1 MFYTSNQTNYIT
13 KEGFFFFNTKKERAL
28 MVDAI
33 PFAMPSSLGFSIWVK
48 VAKVLTCL
56 VIQPCVCGLPAR
68 APVYVFACFEPRLPP
83 ISLFTQYCWMPLS
96 LSLGP
101 SIIPWTR
108 LLGTNL
114 VFFPFPCSPPVISLC
129 LHLNRVTPKPPSQQ
143 QIVVSL
149 YSEYCALL
157 SPRFTLLSD
166 ECRRVLGS
174 AA

>member
-1 MFYTSNQTNYIT
+1 MNT
-13 KEGFFFFNTKKERAL
+13 KEEKAL
-28 MVDAI
+28 KVDAI
-33 PFAMPSSLGFSIWVK
+33 PFAMPSSLGFSIGVK
-48 VAKVLTCL
+48 VAEVLTCL

-68 APVYVFACFEPRLPP
+68 APVYVFACFEPRSPP
-83 ISLFTQYCWMPLS
+83 SLYLFSHSTAGCLS

-101 SIIPWTR
+101 SIIPRTR

-114 VFFPFPCSPPVISLC
+114 VFLSFPCSPPVMSLC
-129 LHLNRVTPKPPSQQ
+129 LHLNRITPKPPSQQ
-143 QIVVSL
+143 QNAVSL

-157 SPRFTLLSD
+157 SPRFTLLSE